1 MKFFTLGILALAS
14 LGTASASDTIFPI
27 NNKLAEVDLN
37 QNAFQYSK
45 IFNSLVKDL
54 KENGLGFSYDGTE
67 VRNDYRGKP
76 YFLVKNVRVYIKK
89 EIFEKNEEYS
99 TIVEKQTFFNNA
111 IKDYGQSYIFSNL
124 EYAWAKPKLKIK
136 MDLLDSNNRSISS
149 RQIKTNSMLN
159 DGTGV
164 SFEHF
169 FKYINRIN
177 KDNRIFDDVDI
188 SENISVF
195 RDKEFDIGLD
205 EIQNIRSIR
214 FRVDYN

>member
-14 LGTASASDTIFPI
+14 LGKASASDTIFPI

-136 MDLLDSNNRSISS
+136 MDLLDSNNISISS
-149 RQIKTNSMLN
+149 REIKTNSMLN
-159 DGTGV
+159 DGRGV